1 MTPGMTPATTTGT
14 PLPPPDLRNCPAP
27 AKLNLFLHVT
37 GRRPDGYHTLQTVF
51 QLIDWSDTLHFRR
64 RDDGIVARVTDI
76 PGVPAD
82 TDLVVRAARALQQA
96 TGTPFGADIAIDKI
110 LPMGG
115 GIGGGSSDAA
125 TTLVALNHLWGTG
138 VPREELMRIG
148 LALGADVPVFVFGQN
163 AFAEGVG
170 EELTPVDLP
179 DSWFVVIHPRQ
190 HVPTAAIFS
199 DERLTRDSP
208 ISIVADFAACTNKFA
223 FGRNDLQ
230 AIATAKFGEVARALE
245 WLRQYSQHAR
255 MTGSGACVF
264 ARFEDEAEAQKVMER
279 LPSEWDG
286 RCVRSLSHHPL
297 ATVA

>member
-1 MTPGMTPATTTGT
+1 MNVGT
-14 PLPPPDLRNCPAP
+14 ALPPPALRNCPAP

-51 QLIDWSDTLHFRR
+51 QLIDWSDTLHFQRR
-64 RDDGIVARVTDI
+64 EDGAIARVTDV

-96 TGTPFGADIAIDKI
+96 SGTRFGADIAIDKV

-125 TTLVALNHLWGTG
+125 TTLLALNYLWG
-138 VPREELMRIG
+138 VNLSRAELMHIG
-148 LALGADVPVFVFGQN
+148 LSLGADVPVFVFGQN

-170 EELTPVDLP
+170 EELTPVELP
-179 DSWFVVIHPRQ
+179 KSWFVVIHPRQ
-190 HVPTAAIFS
+190 HVPTSAIFS

-223 FGRNDLQ
+223 FGRNDLE
-230 AIATAKFGEVARALE
+230 AVATAKFGEVARALE
-245 WLRQYSQHAR
+245 WLRRYSPHAR

-264 ARFEDEAEAQKVMER
+264 ARFDDEQTAQKVMER

-286 RCVRSLSHHPL
+286 RCVSSLSHHPL
-297 ATVA
+297 ATFA

>member
-1 MTPGMTPATTTGT
+1 MTDRM
-14 PLPPPDLRNCPAP
+14 LPPPDLRDCPAP

-51 QLIDWSDTLHFRR
+51 QLVDWCDTLHFHRR
-64 RDDGIVARVTDI
+64 EDGVIARTSDI

-82 TDLVVRAARALQQA
+82 SDLVVRAARALQNA
-96 TGTPFGADIAIDKI
+96 TGTSFGADIAVDKV

-125 TTLVALNHLWGTG
+125 TTLLALNRLWGLDL
-138 VPREELMRIG
+138 PRAELMRIG

-179 DSWFVVIHPRQ
+179 QSWFVVVHPKQ
-190 HVPTAAIFS
+190 QVPTAEVFS
-199 DERLTRDSP
+199 DKRLTRNTP
-208 ISIVADFAACTNKFA
+208 ISIIADFAACTNKFA
-223 FGRNDLQ
+223 FGRNDLE
-230 AIATAKFGEVARALE
+230 AVATAKFGEVARALA
-245 WLRQYSQHAR
+245 WLKQYDQHAR

-264 ARFEDEAEAQKVMER
+264 ARYPDAKTAQQVLER
-279 LPSEWDG
+279 LPPEWDG
-286 RCVRSLSHHPL
+286 RCVSSLAHHPL
-297 ATVA
+297 AAFA